1 MKNRNVARYAWFVA
15 ASSLFLAVAVFPV
28 LPGLEHVPLIFAV
41 TAFQSFIFGALGIFI
56 LLVALGKALIGVKIR
71 KNTTEAASTS
81 EARSPRHLPLIGSV
95 LLAISCFIGSW
106 LASNGSALV
115 QIADIPAP
123 AAVKTLSFA
132 VSVRE
137 RSLEATSFGSLPRNV
152 ITAFLTAATT
162 AFLTPLL

>member
-1 MKNRNVARYAWFVA
+1 M
-15 ASSLFLAVAVFPV
+15 
-28 LPGLEHVPLIFAV
+28 

-106 LASNGSALV
+106 LASSGSALV